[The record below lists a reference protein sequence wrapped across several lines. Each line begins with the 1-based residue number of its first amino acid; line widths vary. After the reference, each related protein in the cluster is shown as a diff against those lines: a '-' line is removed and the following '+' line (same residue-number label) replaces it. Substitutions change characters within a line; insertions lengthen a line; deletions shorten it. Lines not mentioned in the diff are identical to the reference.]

1 MSLQASMV
9 REGNWLFRHRSYLP
23 TPIYL
28 AGAALVVLGA
38 LSEPPTGD
46 WRGEA
51 WDLVCLAVAGLGVA
65 IRIWIASTVPDKTS
79 GRNVNF
85 QVAESLNV
93 HGLYSLV
100 RHPLYVGNFFI
111 YLAFALFPGEWWF
124 VLFFVLVF
132 WLYYERIMIAE
143 EDFLARRFGEEF
155 RAWAGRTPAFIPRF
169 SLWQGWQG
177 SHSLRTVFTRERST
191 WLGVGV
197 GFGLYQVAEHATTGT
212 FFPMDYLWI
221 ALAAAAILNYALCKL
236 LLRAAP
242 SGDPA

>member
-46 WRGEA
+46 WHGEA
-51 WDLVCLAVAGLGVA
+51 WDLVCLAVAGLGVG
-65 IRIWIASTVPDKTS
+65 IRIWIASAVPDKTS
-79 GRNVNF
+79 GRNVKS

-93 HGLYSLV
+93 HGPYSMV

-111 YLAFALFPGEWWF
+111 YLAFALYPGEWWF
-124 VLFFVLVF
+124 VLFFALVF

-143 EDFLARRFGEEF
+143 EDFLAGKFGEEF
-155 RAWAGRTPAFIPRF
+155 RAWAGRTPAFVPRF

-177 SHSLRTVFTRERST
+177 SHSIRTVFTRERST
-191 WLGVGV
+191 WLGVAV
-197 GFGLYQVAEHATTGT
+197 GFGLYQVAEHATTST

-221 ALAAAAILNYALCKL
+221 ALAAATFLNYVVCKL
-236 LLRAAP
+236 LLRSAR
-242 SGDPA
+242 SGDRA